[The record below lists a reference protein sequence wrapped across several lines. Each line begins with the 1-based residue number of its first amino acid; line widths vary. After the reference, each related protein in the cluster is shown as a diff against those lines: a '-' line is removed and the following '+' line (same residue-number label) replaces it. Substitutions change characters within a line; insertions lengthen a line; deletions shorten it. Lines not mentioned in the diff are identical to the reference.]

1 MEYRRVAGGRVLR
14 RRSFIVLSAVAV
26 LLFGG
31 GAFLPAWAAL
41 SGDDPGAMFGA
52 AMCLGVGS
60 LAYRAMRSRI
70 HLTETSIVV
79 VNPLMTYR
87 IPYDAVRKAE
97 VNQGGSL
104 IIVPRVHDRGAEDEE
119 GYFVVGFAG
128 SLLDR
133 AFNTSAKAAAEI
145 NKVQRRR
152 RKSVE
157 SGGKV
162 TRSLTADLVAEMFLA
177 SAAICAVYSLFLR
190 S

>member
-1 MEYRRVAGGRVLR
+1 
-14 RRSFIVLSAVAV
+14 
-26 LLFGG
+26 
-31 GAFLPAWAAL
+31 
-41 SGDDPGAMFGA
+41 
-52 AMCLGVGS
+52 
-60 LAYRAMRSRI
+60 
-70 HLTETSIVV
+70 
-79 VNPLMTYR
+79 
-87 IPYDAVRKAE
+87 
-97 VNQGGSL
+97 NQGGSL

-157 SGGKV
+157 PGGKV

-177 SAAICAVYSLFLR
+177 SAAICAVFSLFLR